1 MKGWLSRFLRRKST
15 SGKIEVSKVI
25 CGLGNPGP
33 RYQNTRHNVGYQ
45 VVARIA
51 KDRGVCWENYRGL
64 AEIAVTDF
72 GGEKVLLARPLTF
85 MNLSGKAVLPLVK
98 DTGIS
103 LSDLLVVYD
112 DMDLPLGTIRA
123 RARGSS
129 GGHRGV
135 QSVID
140 HLGSSDFPRIRIGIG
155 RPPAGVDAATYV
167 LSPFQQEE
175 EELLEEVLEKAVA
188 AAAIWVEKGID
199 VVMNQF
205 NRKKE

>member
-1 MKGWLSRFLRRKST
+1 MKGWLDRIFLRKSACEL
-15 SGKIEVSKVI
+15 GEVSKLI

-33 RYQNTRHNVGYQ
+33 RYENTRHNVGYQ
-45 VVARIA
+45 VVARMA
-51 KDRGVCWENYRGL
+51 QMQGCRWEGYRGL
-64 AEIAVTDF
+64 AEIAFTNFDE
-72 GGEKVLLARPLTF
+72 EKVLLARPLTF
-85 MNLSGKAVLPLVK
+85 MNLSGKAVLPLVR

-112 DMDLPLGTIRA
+112 DMDLPLGVIRV

-135 QSVID
+135 QSLID
-140 HLGSSDFPRIRIGIG
+140 CLGSSDFPRIRIGIG

-167 LSPFQQEE
+167 LSPFQQDE
-175 EELLEEVLEKAVA
+175 EELLEEVLERAVA
-188 AAAIWVEKGID
+188 AATGWVVKGID

-205 NRKKE
+205 NRK